1 MKKVKIAMLE
11 ALLDDLTGELDYLL
25 QELILANE
33 CGDLDGVDYLYSEML
48 KTLDNKKEVLK
59 KLLQGLIMANYQKK

>member
-1 MKKVKIAMLE
+1 MLE